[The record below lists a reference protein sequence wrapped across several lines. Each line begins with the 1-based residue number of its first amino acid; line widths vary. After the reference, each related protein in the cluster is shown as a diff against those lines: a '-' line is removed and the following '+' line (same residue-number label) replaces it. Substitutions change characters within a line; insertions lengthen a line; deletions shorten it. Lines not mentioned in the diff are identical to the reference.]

1 MRRSRILFVCLL
13 MLGGCATPDSAARP
27 GPHAAP
33 TSKAGTGTATIAPS
47 TVDLAYARMT
57 PQQRVGQLF
66 MFGVTST
73 GPSKEMYDELA
84 EHTTGNVFLR
94 GPSDLGAEATVKIT
108 NRMKTVATVAGV
120 GPFISAD
127 QEGGNAQSLQGKG
140 FSEIP
145 TGVTQGEQQPRD
157 LRADAR
163 SWSRELL
170 AAGVNLD
177 LAPIADVVPA
187 EIGVSN
193 EPIGLFR
200 RQYGSTPETASAGV
214 QAFVRGM
221 QKGAVATSLKHFPGL
236 GRATGNTDSDPAATD
251 PTVRGD
257 ALLEPFA
264 AGVRVGSAFV
274 MVSSAKYPGIDPDRR
289 ACFSSVVMRDMLR
302 GDLGFHGVVISD
314 SFGSASVSS
323 VPAGRA
329 RDPLPRGR
337 RHHGARHQLPR
348 RGTDVDR
355 RPRTDGARPRLRRPG
370 RGQRPTGPAGQGEVR
385 PDRLTRATCATP
397 GTEVALSDRARH
409 RTAARRARHVRDLL
423 PARDPPVDVCAEQS
437 TACGGPGA
445 DHGSTDPDAHS
456 HSAACP
462 RSGRGPSRHLDAG
475 PGRHRGRPRA
485 RADPSRPRPLVATA
499 WRATTVVIHA
509 AEAVG

>member
-1 MRRSRILFVCLL
+1 MLRRGSHVTLDLMRRSRILFVCLL
-13 MLGGCATPDSAARP
+13 MLGGCATPDSAAGP
-27 GPHAAP
+27 GTHAAP
-33 TSKAGTGTATIAPS
+33 TSKAGTGAATIAPS

-73 GPSKEMYDELA
+73 GPPKEMYDELA

-127 QEGGNAQSLQGKG
+127 QEGGSAQSLQGKG

-314 SFGSASVSS
+314 SFGSASLSS
-323 VPAGRA
+323 VPAGRRA
-329 RDPLPRGR
+329 IRFLEAG
-337 RHHGARHQLPR
+337 
-348 RGTDVDR
+348 GTMVLD
-355 RPRTDGARPRLRRPG
+355 TNY
-370 RGQRPTGPAGQGEVR
+370 
-385 PDRLTRATCATP
+385 
-397 GTEVALSDRARH
+397 
-409 RTAARRARHVRDLL
+409 
-423 PARDPPVDVCAEQS
+423 
-437 TACGGPGA
+437 
-445 DHGSTDPDAHS
+445 
-456 HSAACP
+456 
-462 RSGRGPSRHLDAG
+462 LDAG
-475 PGRHRGRPRA
+475 PMSTAVLGRMERDPA
-485 RADPSRPRPLVATA
+485 FADLV
-499 WRATTVVIHA
+499 
-509 AEAVG
+509 EANVRLVLLAKERFGLID